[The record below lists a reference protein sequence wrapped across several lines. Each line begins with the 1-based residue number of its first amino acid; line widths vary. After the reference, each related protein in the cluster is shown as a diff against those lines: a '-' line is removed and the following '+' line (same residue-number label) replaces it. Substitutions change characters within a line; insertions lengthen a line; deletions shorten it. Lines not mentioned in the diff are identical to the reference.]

1 MQDIIVIDQLV
12 KSYPGSTY
20 RLGPFS
26 VSLKQGETMALL
38 GKNGAGK
45 STLFQLITGNS
56 DATNGTVTFQGER
69 MRPDRFLLKRK
80 MGYLPQHLELPRWVT
95 GKEILTYAT
104 ALYQLPDPEKL
115 VEQTLEFWDC
125 VDFQHKPLQACSH
138 GMQKRIALALAT
150 MHNPDFLIL
159 DEPFSG
165 LDLFHIKALTD
176 ILESR
181 RQQQQAS
188 ILSTHVSHYAA
199 RLCDRA
205 MVLQNGQASFLSG
218 WETANTMERI
228 QLVENHFFPL

>member
-20 RLGPFS
+20 QLGPIS
-26 VSLKQGETMALL
+26 VRIKQGETLALL

-45 STLFQLITGNS
+45 STLFQLITGNI
-56 DATNGTVTFQGER
+56 DPTNGTVTFQGELV
-69 MRPDRFLLKRK
+69 RPDRYLLKRK

-95 GKEILTYAT
+95 GKEILTYAA
-104 ALYQLPDPEKL
+104 ALYQLPEPKPL
-115 VEQTLEFWDC
+115 VELTLAFWDC
-125 VDFQHKPLQACSH
+125 LEFQHKPLQACSH
-138 GMQKRIALALAT
+138 GMQKRVALALAT

-176 ILESR
+176 ILEAR
-181 RQQQQAS
+181 RQQRQTS

-205 MVLQNGQASFLSG
+205 MVLQSGQASFLPG
-218 WETANTMERI
+218 WETADTMQRI
-228 QLVENHFFPL
+228 HLVENHFFPI